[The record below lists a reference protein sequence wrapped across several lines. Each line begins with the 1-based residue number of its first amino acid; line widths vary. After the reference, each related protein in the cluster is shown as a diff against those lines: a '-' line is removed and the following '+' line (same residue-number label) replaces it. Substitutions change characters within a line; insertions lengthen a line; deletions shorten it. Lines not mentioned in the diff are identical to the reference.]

1 MKKGESKIIS
11 RREFTRKIWAGL
23 GIIAGLEVLGISLS
37 FLFSPKKT
45 DAANN
50 LKSVGNVQDIPV
62 NSVIPFRN
70 GKFYLV
76 RMNDGGF
83 IALSLFCTHLGC
95 SITWNPEEKKFLCP
109 CHASQFNIEGEV
121 LSPPAPRPLD
131 YYPVIIEDG
140 LVKVNTGR
148 RLKRSA
154 FNSKQLTYA

>member
-1 MKKGESKIIS
+1 MKKGKSERIT

-23 GIIAGLEVLGISLS
+23 GIVAGLEVLGVSFS
-37 FLFSPKKT
+37 FLLSSKKP
-45 DAANN
+45 DAASN

-83 IALSLFCTHLGC
+83 IALSLSCTHLGC
-95 SITWNPEEKKFLCP
+95 SITWDPEEKKFLCP

-140 LVKVNTGR
+140 LVKVDTGR
-148 RLKRSA
+148 RLKRNA